1 MLTWQGGLVGSSTS
15 GRALR
20 RRSRSART
28 GAPSELPEAGQMR
41 VAGGDN
47 TEEDVEAKQR
57 DRERERERR
66 E

>member
-1 MLTWQGGLVGSSTS
+1 M
-15 GRALR
+15 R